1 MFGWILLLL
10 LATSGQSRQV
20 EEEAVGV
27 GDGGRWTVDGDP
39 SRLKLSAVPFAPAHN
54 ALLGRLGRILFVGF
68 LFRKHRYLLTD
79 FQPPPR
85 SSATQNF
92 LRRGRKLE

>member
-10 LATSGQSRQV
+10 LATSGQSGRV
-20 EEEAVGV
+20 EEKAVDV

-39 SRLKLSAVPFAPAHN
+39 SRLKWSAVPFAPAHK
-54 ALLGRLGRILFVGF
+54 ALLGALGRILFVRF
-68 LFRKHRYLLTD
+68 LFHKHRHLLTD
-79 FQPPPR
+79 FQLPPR